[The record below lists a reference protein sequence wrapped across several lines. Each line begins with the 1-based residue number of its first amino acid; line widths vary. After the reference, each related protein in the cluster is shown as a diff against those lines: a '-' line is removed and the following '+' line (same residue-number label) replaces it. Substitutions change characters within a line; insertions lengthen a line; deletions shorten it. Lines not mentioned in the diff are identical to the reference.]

1 MNTIL
6 KNEWLALI
14 FRLVVGAVFVYASL
28 DKIMHPEAFA
38 KAVYNYKILP
48 PGLVNI
54 SAVFLPWLE
63 LLTGAALI
71 LGTKVEGAAVIIGA
85 MLVVFLVAVTSTLI
99 RGISIDCGCFT
110 SSSAGRKTGWALLV
124 QDGVLL
130 LLALHVYYRGPG
142 RFALE
147 KKVLPGTPIS

>member
-1 MNTIL
+1 MSQLL
-6 KNEWLALI
+6 KNEWLGLI
-14 FRLVVGAVFVYASL
+14 FRLIVGAVFIYASL

-48 PGLVNI
+48 PALINLT
-54 SAVFLPWLE
+54 ALFLPWLE

-71 LGTKVEGAAVIIGA
+71 LGTKVEGASTIISA
-85 MLVVFLVAVTSTLI
+85 LLVVFLAAVTSTLLS
-99 RGISIDCGCFT
+99 GISIDCGCFT

-124 QDGVLL
+124 QDAALL
-130 LLALHVYYRGPG
+130 LLSLHLFFRGPG

-147 KKVLPGTPIS
+147 KKIT

>member
-1 MNTIL
+1 MTNIL

-14 FRLVVGAVFVYASL
+14 FRLIVGAVFVYASL

-38 KAVYNYKILP
+38 KSVYNYKILP
-48 PGLVNI
+48 GSLINI
-54 SAVFLPWLE
+54 TALFLPWLE

-71 LGTKVEGAAVIIGA
+71 LGTKVKGASLIISA
-85 MLVVFLVAVTSTLI
+85 MLVVFLIAVTSTLL

-124 QDGVLL
+124 QDALL
-130 LLALHVYYRGPG
+130 LLFALHLYVRGPG
-142 RFALE
+142 RLSLE
-147 KKVLPGTPIS
+147 KN